1 MKVTPILY
9 MEAIEPSLKFWVDRL
24 GFKTTLTMPDGDRLG
39 FAILENGS
47 SEVMLQTSASAAADM
62 TTLGAFF
69 AARPK
74 SVLFIEV
81 DDFAG
86 VVKRLEGIQPAMPV
100 RQTDYGMTEIGILE
114 PGGNLV
120 VFATRTSQ

>member
-1 MKVTPILY
+1 MKVPPILY

-24 GFKTTLTMPDGDRLG
+24 GFKTSVTVPDGDRLG
-39 FAILENGS
+39 FVILENGS
-47 SEVMLQTSASAAADM
+47 SEVMLQTAADM

-69 AARPK
+69 AAWPK

-81 DDFAG
+81 EDFAG

-120 VFATRTSQ
+120 VFAARRPG